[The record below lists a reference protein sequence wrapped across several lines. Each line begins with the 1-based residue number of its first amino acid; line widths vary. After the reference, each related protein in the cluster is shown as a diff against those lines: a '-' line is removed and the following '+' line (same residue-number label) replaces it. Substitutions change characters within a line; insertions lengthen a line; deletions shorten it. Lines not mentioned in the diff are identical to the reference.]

1 VQDDAQ
7 SVSVGLGVG
16 VGVGGVRED
25 LALNPGT
32 AGRED
37 GKRVAFAP
45 GFDGPSKEDAAAVS
59 LDTPTLTVQGYLAYK
74 KTPAPYGP
82 R

>member
-1 VQDDAQ
+1 MQDDAQ

-45 GFDGPSKEDAAAVS
+45 GFDGPSKEDAAAVI
-59 LDTPTLTVQGYLAYK
+59 LKILTINLNSQL
-74 KTPAPYGP
+74 
-82 R
+82 